1 MGSAEFLLIGGLIL
15 GGVAVY
21 LFVAA
26 LTANNADEQKLSWAN
41 NTEPIKS
48 KNAIINFSRPLVHQL
63 TLKYAT
69 RLKSEGYRK
78 NIRRHIQT
86 AGLSRELNEDEFI
99 GLQILWGFMMPIFVL
114 IMNFALELGY
124 SPLLILLLVPFGFYM
139 PIMHA
144 RAQKKIREQ
153 NVREHMPFYIDL
165 LALSVEAGLDFFAAI
180 QMIVDKSENKNSVLA
195 EELSLVLKDVQL
207 GSSKAQAFKEMSERL
222 DMSEITSF
230 VAVLIDSEATG
241 APISK
246 VLKDQTIQMRLER
259 FVRAE
264 KAGAR
269 ASQAIL
275 VPMMIFIVPAVFIMV
290 FGPVAISFLYGN
302 R

>member
-1 MGSAEFLLIGGLIL
+1 MGSAEFLLIGGLVL

-21 LFVAA
+21 LFVTA
-26 LTANNADEQKLSWAN
+26 LVSNNADEQKLSWAN
-41 NTEPIKS
+41 NTEPVKS

-63 TLKYAT
+63 TLKHAA
-69 RLKSEGYRK
+69 RVKSESYRK
-78 NIRRHIQT
+78 NIRRHIMT

-99 GLQILWGFMMPIFVL
+99 GLQILWGIMMPIFVF

-124 SPLLILLLVPFGFYM
+124 SPWLIVLFIPFGIYM
-139 PIMHA
+139 PIMHS

-180 QMIVDKSENKNSVLA
+180 QMIVDKAANKDSVLA

-246 VLKDQTIQMRLER
+246 VLKDQTVQMRLER

>member
-15 GGVAVY
+15 GGVAIY
-21 LFVAA
+21 LFVTA
-26 LTANNADEQKLSWAN
+26 LLSNNADEQKLSWAN
-41 NTEPIKS
+41 NTEPVKS

-63 TLKYAT
+63 TLKHAA
-69 RLKSEGYRK
+69 RFKSESYRK
-78 NIRRHIQT
+78 NIRRHIMT

-99 GLQILWGFMMPIFVL
+99 GLQILWGFMMPIFIL

-124 SPLLILLLVPFGFYM
+124 SPWLIALFVPFGFYM
-139 PIMHA
+139 PIMHS

-180 QMIVDKSENKNSVLA
+180 QMIVDKAENKSSVLA

-207 GSSKAQAFKEMSERL
+207 GSSKAIAFKQMSERL

-246 VLKDQTIQMRLER
+246 VLKDQTVQMRLER

-275 VPMMIFIVPAVFIMV
+275 VPMMIFIIPAVFIMV
-290 FGPVAISFLYGN
+290 FGPVAISFMYGN